1 MEERK
6 AVHVSAH
13 QRGNTY
19 NKHCLVA
26 WMRSF
31 FHLKYLFLT
40 LVNTQLTD
48 IYTTSTESEF
58 IPDCS
63 CERVRVL
70 QNPWFC
76 SNAQHCQKS
85 KRKKSVFTKRSV
97 TLHLQYEGL
106 LWRYTHVYL
115 KIYIIYAR
123 TARGWDAGIQHVLW
137 QRQPYQNRQVM

>member
-40 LVNTQLTD
+40 LVYTQLTD

-63 CERVRVL
+63 RGVKLTWASSCPAESAVL
-70 QNPWFC
+70 FQC
-76 SNAQHCQKS
+76 A
-85 KRKKSVFTKRSV
+85 
-97 TLHLQYEGL
+97 TLPKMQAEEECIYIEV
-106 LWRYTHVYL
+106 RYTSPSIWRFTL
-115 KIYIIYAR
+115 KIYSCLFKDIHHLRSYGQGMGRRHTGCPLATSAI
-123 TARGWDAGIQHVLW
+123 
-137 QRQPYQNRQVM
+137 P